1 MQSNRFHSPRLPDAI
16 AYVCL
21 LSAAILCCCKRSE
34 TGGVNT
40 AFQPPLLSLN
50 VVTVTI
56 DTLRADHLRCYGY
69 RDIETANVDRI
80 ARNGVLFENA
90 VAQTPLTPP
99 SHASM
104 FTGLYPTAH
113 HVRGNGGFILKPST
127 ITLAT
132 ILQQRGWDTAAF
144 VSSATLKKVIGLNQ
158 GFGVYD
164 DEMPKPGK
172 GQEFAADAERPAG
185 QTVDRALSWLDAQ
198 SGKPFFL
205 WVHVFDP
212 HLPYNPPAPFRN
224 QYKDRPY
231 DGEIAYADH
240 ELGRLFDAVSRK
252 SPPGNTLIA
261 VLSDH
266 GESLG
271 EHGEYS
277 HGVFVYD
284 STLRV
289 AFMMS
294 GPGIPAGLRVK
305 QQARTVDLLPTVL
318 ELMGGRPPASVHGVS
333 LTPFFAGKNAAT
345 DVSYAET
352 LYPKIN
358 MGWAELRAIRTNRW
372 KYVLAPKPELYDLS
386 TDPAETNNVIQSH
399 AAEAR
404 KLQAELAAIAG
415 KGTEKV
421 ETSTVDQRTLQQLRS
436 LGYLSG
442 ISQPAFDLKG
452 KGVDPKDRLGVL
464 KTLEETDGPHSR
476 LPFPRRIELLKQALK
491 QDAANPTLYYSLGR
505 NFERAGRHAEA
516 ADVYRAGIRNGVAS
530 GWLHAQVGDFLVR
543 SGRKAEAIPEYER
556 AIQLDPAD
564 TGTQANLATAY
575 VETGRLEEAER
586 VFKGIIK
593 IDEKH
598 AAAYNG
604 LGVIAIQRQD
614 RAAARSYFEKT
625 VQLNPDLLE
634 AQLNLGI
641 LYRMAGEV
649 ARART
654 CFESF
659 LAKASP
665 AKYGETIPRV
675 REELEM
681 LR

>member
-1 MQSNRFHSPRLPDAI
+1 MQSNRLHFRWLPNAI
-16 AYVCL
+16 ACLCL
-21 LSAAILCCCKRSE
+21 LSTAIFCCCKRSGTSGVS
-34 TGGVNT
+34 TGS
-40 AFQPPLLSLN
+40 PSPLRHLN
-50 VVTVTI
+50 VVVVTI

-69 RDIETANVDRI
+69 REIETANVDRI
-80 ARNGVLFENA
+80 AQNGVLFENA

-99 SHASM
+99 SHASI

-113 HVRGNGGFILKPST
+113 HVRGNGGFILRPSIT
-127 ITLAT
+127 TLAT
-132 ILQQRGWDTAAF
+132 ILQQQGWDTAAF
-144 VSSATLKKVIGLNQ
+144 ISSVSLKRVFGLNQ
-158 GFGVYD
+158 GFAVYD
-164 DEMPKPGK
+164 DQMPKPGK
-172 GQEFAADAERPAG
+172 GQEFVADAERPAG
-185 QTVDRALSWLDAQ
+185 QTVDRALSWLEAQ

-212 HLPYNPPAPFRN
+212 HVPYNPPAPFRN

-240 ELGRLFDAVSRK
+240 ELGRLFDVVSKK
-252 SPPGNTLIA
+252 SSPGKTLIA

-271 EHGEYS
+271 DHGEYS

-284 STLRV
+284 STLRI

-318 ELMGGRPPASVHGVS
+318 ELMGGRPPTLVHGVS
-333 LTPFFAGKNAAT
+333 LTPFFTGKNAAT
-345 DVSYAET
+345 DVSYTET

-372 KYVLAPKPELYDLS
+372 KYIFAPKPELYDLS
-386 TDPAETNNVIQSH
+386 KDPTETNNVIQSN
-399 AAEAR
+399 AAEAQ

-421 ETSTVDQRTLQQLRS
+421 ETSTVDQRTLAQLRS

-442 ISQPAFDLKG
+442 VSQPTFELKG

-464 KTLEETDGPHSR
+464 KALEEADGTQSH
-476 LPFPRRIELLKQALK
+476 LPFPRRIELLRQALK
-491 QDAANPTLYYSLGR
+491 QDPTNPTLYYSLGR
-505 NFERAGRHAEA
+505 NCERAGRDAEA
-516 ADVYRAGIRNGVAS
+516 IDVYRAAIRNGVES
-530 GWLHAQVGDFLVR
+530 GWLHSQVGDFLVR
-543 SGRKAEAIPEYER
+543 SGRKTEAIAEYER

-564 TGTQANLATAY
+564 TGTQVNLATAY
-575 VETGRLEEAER
+575 VETGRLEDAER
-586 VFKGIIK
+586 IFKGIIR
-593 IDEKH
+593 IDETH
-598 AAAYNG
+598 AGAYNG

-614 RAAARSYFEKT
+614 AVSARSYLEKT
-625 VQLNPDLLE
+625 VQLDPDLLE

-641 LYRMAGEV
+641 LYKMAGEN

-665 AKYGETIPRV
+665 AKYGEMIPKV

>member
-1 MQSNRFHSPRLPDAI
+1 MQSNRSHFPRLPNAI
-16 AYVCL
+16 ACVCL
-21 LSAAILCCCKRSE
+21 LATTILCGCKRSE
-34 TGGVNT
+34 PSGVST
-40 AFQPPLLSLN
+40 ASAAPLRPLN
-50 VVTVTI
+50 VVVVTI

-69 RDIETANVDRI
+69 QEIETANVDHI
-80 ARNGVLFENA
+80 AQIGVLFENA

-127 ITLAT
+127 TTLAT
-132 ILQQRGWDTAAF
+132 ILQQQGWDTAAF
-144 VSSATLKKVIGLNQ
+144 ISSVSLKRVFGLNQ
-158 GFGVYD
+158 GFAVYD
-164 DEMPKPGK
+164 DQMPKPRK
-172 GQEFAADAERPAG
+172 GQDFVEDAERPAG
-185 QTVDRALSWLDAQ
+185 QTVDRALRWLDAQ

-212 HLPYNPPAPFRN
+212 HVPYNPPAPFRN

-240 ELGRLFDAVSRK
+240 ELGRLFDAVSKK
-252 SPPGNTLIA
+252 SPPGKTLIA

-271 EHGEYS
+271 DHGEYS

-284 STLRV
+284 STLRI
-289 AFMMS
+289 AFIMS
-294 GPGIPAGLRVK
+294 GPGVPAGLRVK

-318 ELMGGRPPASVHGVS
+318 DLMGGRPPASVQGVS

-372 KYVLAPKPELYDLS
+372 KYILAPKPELYDLLK
-386 TDPAETNNVIQSH
+386 DPAETNNVIQSH
-399 AAEAR
+399 AAEAQ

-421 ETSTVDQRTLQQLRS
+421 ETSTVDQRTLEQLRS
-436 LGYLSG
+436 LGYVSG
-442 ISQPAFDLKG
+442 VSQPAFDLKG

-464 KTLEETDGPHSR
+464 KAIEEADGPKSH
-476 LPFPRRIELLKQALK
+476 LPFPRRIELLRQALK
-491 QDAANPTLYYSLGR
+491 QDATNPTLYYSLGR
-505 NFERAGRHAEA
+505 NCERAGRYAEA
-516 ADVYRAGIRNGVAS
+516 IDVYRTAIRNGVES
-530 GWLHAQVGDFLVR
+530 GWLRSRIGDFLVR
-543 SGRKAEAIPEYER
+543 SGRKTEAIPEYER
-556 AIQLDPAD
+556 AIRLDPAD

-575 VETGRLEEAER
+575 VETGRLEDAER
-586 VFKGIIK
+586 VFKGIIR
-593 IDEKH
+593 IDDTH

-614 RAAARSYFEKT
+614 AMAARGYFEKT
-625 VQLNPDLLE
+625 VQLDPNLLE

-641 LYRMAGEV
+641 LYRMAGES

-665 AKYGETIPRV
+665 KEYGEMIPKV
-675 REELEM
+675 REELET
-681 LR
+681 LQ

>member
-1 MQSNRFHSPRLPDAI
+1 MQSKRSYFPRLPNAL
-16 AYVCL
+16 ACACL
-21 LSAAILCCCKRSE
+21 LATAILSSCKHSE
-34 TGGVNT
+34 SSGART
-40 AFQPPLLSLN
+40 ASTTPLRPLN
-50 VVTVTI
+50 LVVVTI

-69 RDIETANVDRI
+69 PKIETASVDRI
-80 ARNGVLFENA
+80 AQDGVLFENA
-90 VAQTPLTPP
+90 VTQTPLTPP

-113 HVRGNGGFILKPST
+113 HVRGNGGFILRPST
-127 ITLAT
+127 TTLAT
-132 ILQQRGWDTAAF
+132 ILQQQGWDTAAF
-144 VSSATLKKVIGLNQ
+144 ISSVSLKRVFGLNQ
-158 GFGVYD
+158 GFAVYD
-164 DEMPKPGK
+164 DQMPKAGK
-172 GQEFAADAERPAG
+172 GQEFVADAERPAG
-185 QTVDRALSWLDAQ
+185 QTVDRALRWMDAQ

-212 HLPYNPPAPFRN
+212 HVPYNPPAPFRN

-240 ELGRLFDAVSRK
+240 ELGRLFDAVSKK
-252 SPPGNTLIA
+252 SPPGKTLIA

-271 EHGEYS
+271 DHGEYS

-284 STLRV
+284 STLRI
-289 AFMMS
+289 AFIMS

-318 ELMGGRPPASVHGVS
+318 ELMGGRPPASVQGVS

-358 MGWAELRAIRTNRW
+358 MGWAELRGIRTNRW
-372 KYVLAPKPELYDLS
+372 KYILAPKPELYDLS
-386 TDPAETNNVIQSH
+386 QDPAETNNVIQSH
-399 AAEAR
+399 AAEAQ

-421 ETSTVDQRTLQQLRS
+421 ETSTVDQRTLEQLRS
-436 LGYLSG
+436 LGYVSG
-442 ISQPAFDLKG
+442 VSQPTFDLKG

-464 KTLEETDGPHSR
+464 KAIEEADGPTSH
-476 LPFPRRIELLKQALK
+476 LPFPHRIELLRQALK

-505 NFERAGRHAEA
+505 NCERAGRYAEA
-516 ADVYRAGIRNGVAS
+516 IDVYRTAIRNGVES
-530 GWLHAQVGDFLVR
+530 GWLRSRIGDFLVR
-543 SGRKAEAIPEYER
+543 SGRKTEAIPEYER
-556 AIQLDPAD
+556 AIRLDPAD
-564 TGTQANLATAY
+564 TGTQTNLATAY
-575 VETGRLEEAER
+575 VETGRLEDAER
-586 VFKGIIK
+586 IFKGIIK
-593 IDEKH
+593 IDETH

-614 RAAARSYFEKT
+614 TAAARSYFEKT
-625 VQLNPDLLE
+625 VQLDPDLLE

-641 LYRMAGEV
+641 LYRMAGES
-649 ARART
+649 ARARS

-665 AKYGETIPRV
+665 AQYGEMIPKV
-675 REELEM
+675 REELET
-681 LR
+681 LQ